1 MRRGALGVL
10 FKTKCRWLFFGLLV
24 FISGCSLAP
33 SYQSVSERF
42 GFHAEKRE
50 GDLFQHVVFLKSGV
64 GRVLHVYIEGD
75 GRPWLYKNRISL
87 DPTPRRTLMLE
98 LMAQDDAPAIYL
110 GRPCYFDQSSP
121 CSPIWWTHR
130 RYSESVVN
138 SMVVALEHYSS
149 DYKSVVLM
157 GHSGGGALA
166 MLLAERIDEVQT
178 VITLAANLD
187 IEKWAL
193 FHGYSPLEGSL
204 NPALRPPLPAR
215 IKQRH
220 YVAEDDRN
228 IQVQWLGPVINRQ
241 PNATLI
247 SVKGDH
253 SCCWEEQWNNILKF
267 LNQ

>member
-1 MRRGALGVL
+1 MIFL
-10 FKTKCRWLFFGLLV
+10 FKVKYRWLFAGLFV
-24 FISGCSLAP
+24 FISSCSLVP
-33 SYQSVSERF
+33 TYHHLSGRF
-42 GFHAEKRE
+42 GFSVEKIE
-50 GDLFQHVVFLKSGV
+50 GDLFQHVVFYKSGV

-75 GRPWLYKNRISL
+75 GRPWKYKNQVSL
-87 DPTPRRTLMLE
+87 DPTPRHVLMME
-98 LMAQDDAPAIYL
+98 LMALDDAPAIYL
-110 GRPCYFDQSSP
+110 GRPCYFEQSSP

-138 SMVVALEHYSS
+138 SMAVALEHYSGG
-149 DYKSVVLM
+149 YESVALI

-166 MLLAERIDEVQT
+166 MLLAERIDNVQG

-204 NPALRPPLPAR
+204 NPALRPPLSAK

-228 IQVQWLGPVINRQ
+228 IQAQWLDSVINRQ
-241 PNATLI
+241 PDAKLI
-247 SVKGDH
+247 KVKGDH
-253 SCCWEEQWNNILKF
+253 SCCWMEQWNDILWTLK
-267 LNQ
+267 Q